1 MSACVCVSVCACV
14 CLCVSVC
21 VCLSVRVCISV
32 SVCARMCV
40 CLAVI
45 QTFRDLVW
53 FCPQSTAAVCQTVE
67 ACVDS
72 PQDSEV
78 R

>member
-1 MSACVCVSVCACV
+1 MCV
-14 CLCVSVC
+14 CLCVC
-21 VCLSVRVCISV
+21 VSLCL
-32 SVCARMCV
+32 CARMCV